1 MITFA
6 VFVWFCMK
14 YIWPPL
20 MAALEERNARISEG
34 LAAAQRGQQDLE
46 DAQARVSDSLNDAK
60 QQAQEIINQ
69 AQKRANEIVDEA
81 KDSARDEADKIKV
94 AATADIDQQI
104 NSAREELRKEV
115 SSIALAGA
123 AQILKREVDAKAGY
137 PDLGFRTWLTLIP
150 LPDPTPE
157 QYSNWRRMKANCN
170 SGRITWSWQRR
181 LPLTPI
187 CRLPSSNR
195 QYSPVNWRHC
205 SGRWLR
211 LPAWRLIRISTT

>member
-1 MITFA
+1 MNFNATLIGQTITFI

-46 DAQARVSDSLNDAK
+46 DAQAKVSDSLKDAK

-94 AATADIDQQI
+94 AATADIDQQVTA
-104 NSAREELRKEV
+104 AREHLRKEV
-115 SSIALAGA
+115 SVIALAGA
-123 AQILKREVDAKAGY
+123 EQILKREVDAKAHA
-137 PDLGFRTWLTLIP
+137 DVLDELVAQI
-150 LPDPTPE
+150 
-157 QYSNWRRMKANCN
+157 
-170 SGRITWSWQRR
+170 
-181 LPLTPI
+181 
-187 CRLPSSNR
+187 
-195 QYSPVNWRHC
+195 
-205 SGRWLR
+205 
-211 LPAWRLIRISTT
+211 